1 MNMITPN
8 EINIQELTN
17 EIQTAYDNNGVFVVK
32 SAETETHFK
41 PIGYVVGEDN
51 ITLYDFVNKRTIKED
66 QIVDFFLKGN
76 DITIYTN

>member
-1 MNMITPN
+1 MITPN

-17 EIQTAYDNNGVFVVK
+17 EIQIAYDNNGVFIVK
-32 SAETETHFK
+32 SAETEAHFK
-41 PIGYVVGEDN
+41 PIGYVVEEDN